1 MTKTVKNVN
10 ENVAFDFAAQNDAIV
25 AFEKI
30 KADNK
35 ASRSDMTRK
44 ESALELAIVYPAMAY
59 ASATNDLQP
68 LAQAV
73 KRVKLSG
80 IAKRAIAKVFF
91 QYEFALIGEAK
102 RPAFVFNGDGAKL
115 HDAIALQVMADA
127 YASGD
132 GFTCDQIKTAFPA
145 PKVTASQAVSKLT
158 SAIAKRM
165 KEDGVTKA
173 ELIAAINAMA

>member
-1 MTKTVKNVN
+1 MTKTAQN
-10 ENVAFDFAAQNDAIV
+10 ENVAFDFVEQNAEIV
-25 AFEKI
+25 SLQKLR
-30 KADNK
+30 ADNK
-35 ASRSDMTRK
+35 ISRAAMTRK
-44 ESALELAIVYPAMAY
+44 ESAKELRVVYRAMAY

-91 QYEFALIGEAK
+91 QYEYALIGEAK

-132 GFTCDQIKTAFPA
+132 GFTCDQIKTAFPE
-145 PKVTASQAVSKLT
+145 PKVTASQALGKLA

-173 ELIAAINAMA
+173 ELLAVINAMA

>member
-1 MTKTVKNVN
+1 MTTTAKNVN
-10 ENVAFDFAAQNDAIV
+10 ENVAFDFAEQDAEIV
-25 AFEKI
+25 SLVKLQ
-30 KADNK
+30 ADNRK
-35 ASRSDMTRK
+35 KRAAMTRE
-44 ESALELAIVYPAMAY
+44 ESAKELRVVYRAMAY
-59 ASATNDLQP
+59 ASATNDLNP

-132 GFTCDQIKTAFPA
+132 GFTCDQIKQAFPA

>member
-1 MTKTVKNVN
+1 MTNTVKSEKIV
-10 ENVAFDFAAQNDAIV
+10 FDFAAQNAAIV
-25 AFEKI
+25 ALEKL
-30 KADNK
+30 KLGNK

-68 LAQAV
+68 LALAV
-73 KRVKLSG
+73 KRVKLSP
-80 IAKRAIAKVFF
+80 IAKRVIAKVFF
-91 QYEFALIGEAK
+91 QYEFALIGDEK

-115 HDAIALQVMADA
+115 HDAIALQVMSDA

-132 GFTCDQIKTAFPA
+132 GFTCDQIKQAFPA
-145 PKVTASQAVSKLT
+145 PKVTASQAVEKLT
-158 SAIAKRM
+158 KAIAKRM
-165 KEDGVTKA
+165 KDDNVTKA

>member
-10 ENVAFDFAAQNDAIV
+10 ENIAFDFAEQNAEIV
-25 AFEKI
+25 SLEKLR
-30 KADNK
+30 ADNK
-35 ASRSDMTRK
+35 LSRSAMTRD
-44 ESALELAIVYPAMAY
+44 ESAKELRVVYRAMAY

-91 QYEFALIGEAK
+91 QYEYALIGDAK

-132 GFTCDQIKTAFPA
+132 GFICEQVKAAFPA

-165 KEDGVTKA
+165 KAGGVTKA

>member
-10 ENVAFDFAAQNDAIV
+10 ENIAFDFAAQNEEIV
-25 AFEKI
+25 SLEKMR
-30 KADNK
+30 ADNK
-35 ASRSDMTRK
+35 LSRAAMTRE
-44 ESALELAIVYPAMAY
+44 ESAKELRVVYRAMSY

-73 KRVKLSG
+73 KRVKLSP

-91 QYEFALIGEAK
+91 QYEYALIGDAK

-115 HDAIALQVMADA
+115 HDAIALQVLSDA
-127 YASGD
+127 YESGD
-132 GFTCDQIKTAFPA
+132 GFTCDQVKIAFPA

>member
-1 MTKTVKNVN
+1 MTTTAKNVN
-10 ENVAFDFAAQNDAIV
+10 ENVAFDFAEQDAEIV
-25 AFEKI
+25 SLEKLR
-30 KADNK
+30 ADNK
-35 ASRSDMTRK
+35 LSRSAMTRE
-44 ESALELAIVYPAMAY
+44 ESAKELRVVYRAMAY

-73 KRVKLSG
+73 KRVKLSP
-80 IAKRAIAKVFF
+80 IAKRVIATVFF

-115 HDAIALQVMADA
+115 HDAIALRMIADA

-132 GFTCDQIKTAFPA
+132 GFTCDQIKKEFPA

-165 KEDGVTKA
+165 KADGVTKA

>member
-1 MTKTVKNVN
+1 MTNTAQN
-10 ENVAFDFAAQNDAIV
+10 EKIAFDFAAQNAAIV
-25 AFEKI
+25 ALEKL
-30 KADNK
+30 KLGNK

-59 ASATNDLQP
+59 ASTTNDLQP

-73 KRVKLSG
+73 KRVKLSP

-91 QYEFALIGEAK
+91 QYEFALIGDEK
-102 RPAFVFNGDGAKL
+102 RPAFVFSGNGAKL
-115 HDAIALQVMADA
+115 HDAIALQVMSDA

-132 GFTCDQIKTAFPA
+132 GFTCDQIKAAFPA
-145 PKVTASQAVSKLT
+145 PKVTASQAVEKLT
-158 SAIAKRM
+158 KAIAKRM
-165 KEDGVTKA
+165 KDDCVTKA

>member
-1 MTKTVKNVN
+1 
-10 ENVAFDFAAQNDAIV
+10 
-25 AFEKI
+25 
-30 KADNK
+30 
-35 ASRSDMTRK
+35 MTRE
-44 ESALELAIVYPAMAY
+44 ESAKELRVVYRAMAY
-59 ASATNDLQP
+59 ASATNDLNP

-132 GFTCDQIKTAFPA
+132 GFTCDQIKQAFPA

>member
-1 MTKTVKNVN
+1 MTKTAQK
-10 ENVAFDFAAQNDAIV
+10 ETVAFDYAEQDAEIV
-25 AFEKI
+25 SLQKMR
-30 KADNK
+30 ADNK
-35 ASRSDMTRK
+35 LSREAMTRK
-44 ESALELAIVYPAMAY
+44 ESAKELRVVYRAMAY
-59 ASATNDLQP
+59 ASATNDLNP

-80 IAKRAIAKVFF
+80 IAKRSIAKVFF
-91 QYEFALIGEAK
+91 QYEYALIGEAK

-132 GFTCDQIKTAFPA
+132 GFTCDQIKTAFPE
-145 PKVTASQAVSKLT
+145 PKVTASQALGKLAN
-158 SAIAKRM
+158 AIAKRM

-173 ELIAAINAMA
+173 ELLAVINAMA